1 MGIHTDSI
9 RDRINA
15 MHTLW
20 QRAVADLTVD
30 QMNQQERP
38 GVLPLAFSFVHFFR
52 LQDQSISGVF
62 LNETPL
68 WDKEDWAGRTGVTLS
83 GYGRVEPVSEMEH
96 QRITDLDAWRA
107 YQSAVID
114 QTNRAMESMTEENL
128 HDVVMEQLP
137 PDAQNVYCALVVGP
151 GGPIRKLEGW
161 ECFVY
166 QHGLRHIGEVEFSR
180 GLVGLGGLTG

>member
-9 RDRINA
+9 RNRINA

-20 QRAVADLTVD
+20 QRAVADLTVE
-30 QMNQQERP
+30 QMNAQERP
-38 GVLPLAFSFVHFFR
+38 GILPLAFSFVHFFR

-62 LNETPL
+62 LQEPPL
-68 WDKEDWAGRTGVTLS
+68 WEQDDWSGRTGVTVA
-83 GYGRVEPVSEMEH
+83 GFGRVEPVSEMEH
-96 QRITDLDAWRA
+96 QRLTDLDAWRA
-107 YQSAVID
+107 YQAAVIAR
-114 QTNRAMESMTEENL
+114 TNQAMELMTEENL
-128 HDVVMEQLP
+128 SDIVMDRLP
-137 PDAQNVYCALVVGP
+137 ADAQNVYCALVVGP
-151 GGPIRKLEGW
+151 DGPIRKLEGW